1 MSAKIFSECIGGKIQ
16 GLNFDAW
23 IKEDISGF
31 ALIECVAP
39 SLLAEFL
46 EQTANITSGFAR
58 KRIENIIQ
66 GLIAQD
72 PFIPSTVKSK
82 WREHQQCSS
91 AMIAASA
98 ASSQVPE
105 TSPLT
110 SSSTVVPTHLFH
122 TPKLAANSSL
132 AAGATAAPAS
142 APSFFSEIKSRNSL
156 SLEDSSLFSSEKT
169 HSASRA
175 SASTVTS
182 FQTHHGGGG
191 SAAYREPL
199 NIQVTLNQPSA
210 RPAVYPILETAFSAE
225 FYTWLR
231 SCRKATLM
239 AMPVDRKPLNM
250 CVSQDVK
257 DEVARI
263 IVDAHRNDPTL
274 FDAGAPYPEYWQDIT
289 DKLLL
294 KVLFGINGPR
304 GAAEAKARLKKLV
317 FYFND
322 STTEQSSFTQK
333 LRKHCNKVKS
343 DLADFGYNS
352 RQWKEGDKLLTH
364 EMIIE
369 AFTEGFTNTEQ
380 IKGPDDKM
388 VPRCRNLAIIRELIR
403 ERKKIDLE
411 DLCNYLINYFD
422 NIDVTVRANRG
433 VKYETHPWV
442 APVKAKK
449 RGFNAISSDGNAG
462 HGRPAKAAN
471 VTRPPAEHPRCNNCG
486 SKGHACSERTCY
498 LWGAPGAL
506 GASGS
511 WPEGTKSL
519 RLSDEEWKTFRAVR
533 HAVFYAYPE
542 NKPKAKPRGG

>member
-1 MSAKIFSECIGGKIQ
+1 
-16 GLNFDAW
+16 
-23 IKEDISGF
+23 
-31 ALIECVAP
+31 
-39 SLLAEFL
+39 
-46 EQTANITSGFAR
+46 
-58 KRIENIIQ
+58 
-66 GLIAQD
+66 
-72 PFIPSTVKSK
+72 
-82 WREHQQCSS
+82 
-91 AMIAASA
+91 
-98 ASSQVPE
+98 
-105 TSPLT
+105 
-110 SSSTVVPTHLFH
+110 
-122 TPKLAANSSL
+122 
-132 AAGATAAPAS
+132 
-142 APSFFSEIKSRNSL
+142 
-156 SLEDSSLFSSEKT
+156 
-169 HSASRA
+169 
-175 SASTVTS
+175 
-182 FQTHHGGGG
+182 
-191 SAAYREPL
+191 L

-225 FYTWLR
+225 FNPWLR
-231 SCRKATLM
+231 NCRKATLM

-263 IVDAHRNDPTL
+263 IVDARRNDPTL
-274 FDAGAPYPEYWQDIT
+274 FDAGAPYPENWSDIT

-352 RQWKEGDKLLTH
+352 RKWREGDKLLSH
-364 EMIIE
+364 DMILE
-369 AFTEGFTNTEQ
+369 AFTEGFNNNEQ
-380 IKGPDDKM
+380 IKGPEDKL
-388 VPRCRNLAIIRELIR
+388 VPRCRNLAVIRELIR
-403 ERKKIDLE
+403 ERKRIDLE

-422 NIDVTVRANRG
+422 NIDITIRANRG

-442 APVKAKK
+442 AQTKPKK
-449 RGFNAISSDGNAG
+449 RGFNAISADGGAG
-462 HGRPAKAAN
+462 AGKPAKAAM
-471 VTRPPAEHPRCNNCG
+471 TARPPPEHPRCNNCG

-519 RLSDEEWKTFRAVR
+519 RLTDEEWKTFRAVR

-542 NKPKAKPRGG
+542 NKPKTNPRGGA